1 MGKNDPKDRQQ
12 CHKACEAKFVAC
24 TTQMPGDCIKYLRR
38 CLVKCA
44 TL

>member
-1 MGKNDPKDRQQ
+1 MENSQPKDRQQ
-12 CHKACEAKFVAC
+12 CHKSCEAKFVAC
-24 TTQMPGDCIKYLRR
+24 TTRMPSDCIKDLRQ